1 MLSALLVG
9 LCVSAIDG
17 GVVKAPDAGA
27 PKRLR
32 VLVRLFTDGF
42 LPPQATPETAE
53 LELLE
58 AFAERH
64 GLSLERVAVERFDE
78 LIPALLEG
86 RGDVIAAGLTVTAAR
101 QKLVSFTRPTE
112 VVDEVLV
119 ARAVDAGVPKTLSEL
134 AGATVHVAKGSA
146 FVESLQALAAKGIA
160 LRVEEVEGALAPD
173 QLAWEVSR
181 GLKRFT
187 VVDSRRYEAITNYTK
202 GLVAPLTITS
212 GRPIAL
218 ALRHDATALRA
229 KLDAFLMERSF
240 MEELKTST
248 GDLDVIQKR
257 GTLRLLTRNNAVNF
271 YLHKG
276 ERLGFDYE
284 LAKLFAKQL
293 KVRLEVV
300 VAPSYDSLLPM
311 LKEGRGDVIA
321 ASFTVTP
328 ERQREAAF
336 SSPYLFVKE
345 VLVERRSPDAGV
357 PITSLSQLA
366 GRRVTVRPS
375 SSYATTLA
383 PLAQQYG
390 FTVVAADEELEVE
403 DLIADVAA
411 GAVDFTVADSHFLDA
426 ELLTRNDV
434 RAAVTLS
441 SERPIA
447 FASRMENPKLLAALN
462 AFVKKTYRGL
472 EYNVIKKRCFE
483 NKKQAVVAR
492 TQDSFKTGSLSPY
505 DGLIKRYSTQYGFDW
520 RLMSA
525 QAWRESRFD
534 AKATSWVGAQG
545 LFQVMPSTG
554 KEMGFSK
561 LYDAESGTHAGIKYM
576 AWLLKR
582 FTPSLPL
589 DERVRFSL
597 AAYNAGYGR
606 VEDARRL
613 AVELQLDP
621 DTWTDNVEKAMGL
634 LARPQYA
641 RRVRGGF
648 CRCQEP
654 VDYVNVI
661 ENKYQSFAQLVEE

>member
-1 MLSALLVG
+1 MLHALLVG
-9 LCVSAIDG
+9 LCVSAVDG
-17 GVVKAPDAGA
+17 GVTRAPDAGS

-32 VLVRLFTDGF
+32 VLVRLFNDGF
-42 LPPQATPETAE
+42 LPPQANPETGE

-58 AFAERH
+58 TFAQRH
-64 GLSLERVAVERFDE
+64 GMQLERVGVERFDE

-112 VVDEVLV
+112 VVDELLV
-119 ARAVDAGVPKTLSEL
+119 AREADAGVPTKVTDL

-146 FVESLQALAAKGIA
+146 FVDTLEALQAKGIK
-160 LRVEEVEGALAPD
+160 VVIEQVEGSFPPD
-173 QLAWEVSR
+173 HLAWEVSR

-187 VVDSRRYEAITNYTK
+187 VVDSRRFEAIAHYTR
-202 GLVAPLTITS
+202 GLIAPFALTE
-212 GRPIAL
+212 GRPIAF
-218 ALRHDATALRA
+218 ATRPADASLRSR
-229 KLDAFLMERSF
+229 LDAFLMEQSF
-240 MEELKTST
+240 TEARGLST
-248 GDLDVIQKR
+248 ADLDAIQKR
-257 GTLRLLTRNNAVNF
+257 GTLRLLTRNNAVTF

-276 ERLGFDYE
+276 ERQGFDYE
-284 LAKLFAKQL
+284 LAKLLAKQL

-300 VAPSYDSLLPM
+300 VAPSYDALVPM
-311 LKEGRGDVIA
+311 LKEGKGDLIA

-328 ERQREAAF
+328 ERAQQVAF

-345 VLVERRSPDAGV
+345 VLVERNVPDAGA
-357 PITSLSQLA
+357 PITSLEQLK

-375 SSYATTLA
+375 SSYATTLT
-383 PLAQQYG
+383 PLAQQHG
-390 FTVVAADEELEVE
+390 FTITPADEDLEVE
-403 DLIADVAA
+403 DLIADVAS
-411 GAVDFTVADSHFLDA
+411 GEHELTVADSHFLDA
-426 ELLTRNDV
+426 ELLTRRDV
-434 RAAVTLS
+434 RSGLALS
-441 SERPIA
+441 PERSIA
-447 FASRMENPKLLAALN
+447 FAVRQDNPKLLAAIN

-545 LFQVMPSTG
+545 LFQVMPATG
-554 KEMGFSK
+554 KEMGFTK
-561 LYDAESGTHAGIKYM
+561 LFEADSGTHAGIKYM
-576 AWLLKR
+576 ATLLKR
-582 FTPSLPL
+582 YQPALPL

-613 AVELQLDP
+613 AVELKLDP
-621 DTWTDNVEKAMGL
+621 DVWRDNVEKSMAL
-634 LARPQYA
+634 LARPKFA
-641 RRVRGGF
+641 KLVRGGF

-661 ENKYQSFAQLVEE
+661 ENKYQSFVQLVEE

>member
-1 MLSALLVG
+1 MLHALLVG
-9 LCVSAIDG
+9 LCVSAVDG
-17 GVVKAPDAGA
+17 GVTRAPDAGS

-32 VLVRLFTDGF
+32 VLVRLFNDGF
-42 LPPQATPETAE
+42 LPPQANPETGE

-58 AFAERH
+58 TFAQRH
-64 GLSLERVAVERFDE
+64 GMQLERVGVERFDE

-112 VVDEVLV
+112 VVDELLV
-119 ARAVDAGVPKTLSEL
+119 AREADAGVPTKVTDL

-146 FVESLQALAAKGIA
+146 FVDTLEALQAKGIK
-160 LRVEEVEGALAPD
+160 VVIEQVEGSFPPD
-173 QLAWEVSR
+173 HLAWEVSR

-187 VVDSRRYEAITNYTK
+187 VVDSRRFEAIAHYTR
-202 GLVAPLTITS
+202 GLIAPFALTE
-212 GRPIAL
+212 GRPIAF
-218 ALRHDATALRA
+218 ATRPADASLRSR
-229 KLDAFLMERSF
+229 LDAFLMEQSF
-240 MEELKTST
+240 TEARGLST
-248 GDLDVIQKR
+248 ADLDAIQKR
-257 GTLRLLTRNNAVNF
+257 GTLRLLTRNNAVTF

-276 ERLGFDYE
+276 ERQGFDYE
-284 LAKLFAKQL
+284 LAKLLAKQL

-300 VAPSYDSLLPM
+300 VAPSYDALVPM
-311 LKEGRGDVIA
+311 LKEGKGDLIA

-328 ERQREAAF
+328 ERAQQVAF

-345 VLVERRSPDAGV
+345 VLVERNVPDAGA
-357 PITSLSQLA
+357 PITSLEQLK

-375 SSYATTLA
+375 SSYATTLT
-383 PLAQQYG
+383 PLAQQHG
-390 FTVVAADEELEVE
+390 FTITPADEDLEVE
-403 DLIADVAA
+403 DLIADVAS
-411 GAVDFTVADSHFLDA
+411 GEHELTVADSHFLDA
-426 ELLTRNDV
+426 ELLTRRDV
-434 RAAVTLS
+434 RSGLALS
-441 SERPIA
+441 PERSIA
-447 FASRMENPKLLAALN
+447 FAVRQDNPKLLAAIN

-545 LFQVMPSTG
+545 LFQVMPATG
-554 KEMGFSK
+554 KEMGFTK
-561 LYDAESGTHAGIKYM
+561 LFEADTGTHAGIKYM
-576 AWLLKR
+576 ATLLKR
-582 FTPSLPL
+582 YQPALPL

-613 AVELQLDP
+613 AVELKLDP
-621 DTWTDNVEKAMGL
+621 DVWRDNVEKSMAL
-634 LARPQYA
+634 LARPKFA
-641 RRVRGGF
+641 KLVRGGF

-661 ENKYQSFAQLVEE
+661 ENKYQSFVQLVEE

>member
-1 MLSALLVG
+1 MLHALLVG
-9 LCVSAIDG
+9 LCVSAVDG
-17 GVVKAPDAGA
+17 GVTRAPDAGS

-32 VLVRLFTDGF
+32 VLVRLFNDGF
-42 LPPQATPETAE
+42 LPPQANPEAAE

-58 AFAERH
+58 TFAQRH
-64 GLSLERVAVERFDE
+64 GLQLERVGVERFDE

-101 QKLVSFTRPTE
+101 QKLVAFTRPTE
-112 VVDEVLV
+112 VVDELLV
-119 ARAVDAGVPKTLSEL
+119 AREADGGVPTKATDL

-146 FVESLQALAAKGIA
+146 FVDTLEALQAKGVKLVI
-160 LRVEEVEGALAPD
+160 EQVEGSFPPD

-187 VVDSRRYEAITNYTK
+187 VVDSRRFEAITHYTK
-202 GLVAPLTITS
+202 GLVAPFALAE
-212 GRPIAL
+212 GRPIAFAIRPSDA
-218 ALRHDATALRA
+218 ALRSQ
-229 KLDAFLMERSF
+229 LDSFLMEQSF
-240 MEELKTST
+240 TEARGLST
-248 GDLDVIQKR
+248 ADLDAIQKR
-257 GTLRLLTRNNAVNF
+257 GTLRLLTRNNAVTF

-276 ERLGFDYE
+276 ERQGFDYE
-284 LAKLFAKQL
+284 LAKLLAKQL

-300 VAPSYDSLLPM
+300 VAPSYDALIPM
-311 LKEGRGDVIA
+311 LKEGKGDLIA

-328 ERQREAAF
+328 ERSQQVAF

-345 VLVERRSPDAGV
+345 VLVERNGPDAGA
-357 PITSLSQLA
+357 PITSLEQLR

-375 SSYATTLA
+375 SSYASTLG

-390 FTVVAADEELEVE
+390 FTIAPADEDLEVE
-403 DLIADVAA
+403 DLIADVAS
-411 GAVDFTVADSHFLDA
+411 GDVELTVADSHFLDA
-426 ELLTRNDV
+426 ELLTRHDV
-434 RAAVTLS
+434 RGGFALS
-441 SERPIA
+441 PERSIA
-447 FASRMENPKLLAALN
+447 FAVRQENPKLLAAIN

-483 NKKQAVVAR
+483 NKKQAVVAC

-534 AKATSWVGAQG
+534 PKATSWVGAQG
-545 LFQVMPSTG
+545 LFQVMPATG
-554 KEMGFSK
+554 KEMGFTK
-561 LYDAESGTHAGIKYM
+561 LFQPESGTHAGIKYM
-576 AWLLKR
+576 ATLLKR
-582 FTPSLPL
+582 YQPALPL
-589 DERVRFSL
+589 DQRVRFSL

-613 AVELQLDP
+613 AVELKLDP
-621 DTWTDNVEKAMGL
+621 DVWRDNVEQAMAL
-634 LARPQYA
+634 LARPKFA
-641 RRVRGGF
+641 KRVRGGF

-661 ENKYQSFAQLVEE
+661 ENKYQSFVQLVDE

>member
-1 MLSALLVG
+1 MLTALVVG
-9 LCVSAIDG
+9 LCVSAADG
-17 GVVKAPDAGA
+17 GVTKAPDAG
-27 PKRLR
+27 PQRRLR
-32 VLVRLFTDGF
+32 VLVRLFTEGF
-42 LPPQATPETAE
+42 LPPQATPEAAE

-64 GLSLERVAVERFDE
+64 GLTLERVAIERFDE
-78 LIPALLEG
+78 LIPALLDG

-112 VVDEVLV
+112 VVDELLV
-119 ARAVDAGVPKTLSEL
+119 TRAGDGGVPKSVAEL

-146 FVESLQALAAKGIA
+146 FVESLEALKARGIA
-160 LRVEEVEGALAPD
+160 VTIEQVEGTFPPD

-181 GLKRFT
+181 GVKRFT
-187 VVDSRRYEAITNYTK
+187 VVDSRRFEAITNYTK
-202 GLVAPLTITS
+202 GLVAPFAVAP

-218 ALRHDATALRA
+218 ALRNDATALRA
-229 KLDAFLMERSF
+229 QLDAFLMERSF
-240 MEELKTST
+240 MHELGTST
-248 GDLDVIQKR
+248 GDLDVIVKR
-257 GTLRLLTRNNAVNF
+257 GTLRLLTRNNAVSF
-271 YLHKG
+271 YLHQG

-284 LAKLFAKQL
+284 LAKLLSKQL

-300 VAPSYDSLLPM
+300 VAPSYDALIPM
-311 LKEGRGDVIA
+311 LKEGRADIIA
-321 ASFTVTP
+321 ASLTVTP
-328 ERQREAAF
+328 ERQREVAF
-336 SSPYLFVKE
+336 STPYLFVKE
-345 VLVERRSPDAGV
+345 VLVERRGADAGV

-366 GRRVTVRPS
+366 GRRVAVRPS
-375 SSYATTLA
+375 SSYAATLA
-383 PLAQQYG
+383 PLADQYG
-390 FTVVAADEELEVE
+390 FTIAPADEELEVE
-403 DLIADVAA
+403 DLIADVAT
-411 GAVDFTVADSHFLDA
+411 GAQDLTVADSHFLDA

-447 FASRMENPKLLAALN
+447 FAARQDNPKLLAALN

-483 NKKQAVVAR
+483 NKKRAVVAR

-505 DGLIKRYSTQYGFDW
+505 DGLIKRYATQYGFDW

-534 AKATSWVGAQG
+534 AKATSWVGARG
-545 LFQVMPSTG
+545 LFQVMPATG

-613 AVELQLDP
+613 AVELQLNP
-621 DTWTDNVEKAMGL
+621 DTWANNVEKAMGL

-661 ENKYQSFAQLVEE
+661 ENKYQSFVQLVEE